1 MDDAG
6 TARPR
11 WRWLPVI
18 PAYLAFH
25 AVFLLPAL
33 LALGLAARATFRRE
47 DAVGLAILVAMALAY
62 TIPWDGY
69 LIGKGVWWY
78 GTGSVVATV
87 WRVPVGE
94 LLFVVIQPVLTVL
107 WLSWLGIRP
116 DQAGL
121 QTLRRRAAGA
131 TAGLSVAVLGGA
143 LLLREPTFYLGAILV
158 WAGPILAIQWTFDW
172 SYLWK
177 RRRRVLTAVLAPTAY
192 LAFADRIA
200 IEVGIWSLSPRYT
213 TGLAVGG
220 LPVEEATFFLLTNLF
235 VVQGLVLFR
244 GLVVTL
250 REHHSAELFRA
261 AVPR

>member
-1 MDDAG
+1 M
-6 TARPR
+6 
-11 WRWLPVI
+11 I

-25 AVFLLPAL
+25 AVFLLPPLLVLGL
-33 LALGLAARATFRRE
+33 LARARFRRE
-47 DAVGLAILVAMALAY
+47 DAVGLAILVTMALAY

-87 WRVPVGE
+87 WGVPVEE
-94 LLFVVIQPVLTVL
+94 LLFIVLQPALTVL
-107 WLSWLGIRP
+107 WLSRLGIRP
-116 DQAGL
+116 TPAGL
-121 QTLRRRAAGA
+121 QSLRRRVAGTA
-131 TAGLSVAVLGGA
+131 AGLSVAAVGGG
-143 LLLREPTFYLGAILV
+143 LLLWEQTFYLGAILA

-172 SYLWK
+172 SYLWN
-177 RRRRVLTAVLAPTAY
+177 RRRRVLAGVLVPTTY
-192 LAFADRIA
+192 LALADRIA

-250 REHHSAELFRA
+250 REHPSAERFLA
-261 AVPR
+261 GVPR